1 MTILLLA
8 GPEQLAKATFAGT
21 SMGVSMKRLIATCMS
36 LGLLLAAGIGLA
48 SPAPSKQ
55 FTTLMNGAVG
65 HQLNKPIPAH
75 DSKIASGAIQSS
87 VDRRQ
92 PRVAGSLPPEIYY
105 PANIAFQG
113 YMDDGSWGPFPIG
126 FNFPFFDST
135 YTEFYVTS
143 NGFLA
148 FDSAGLEIDEGS
160 GWSEYSNTCLPDG
173 NTPNGMICAF
183 WNDIVV
189 HQNGG
194 VIYYQTIGEA
204 PNRKLVVQCTNM
216 GQFGQPTLLGTFFFI
231 LYETSNEI
239 QVQYR
244 IIVDNSSDWAH
255 GENATIGLE
264 NWDGSKGVE
273 YSCYETS
280 LSSEQAIRFLP
291 DGEGSYTVD
300 SSALYDGVLLGDGNP
315 PSIPGLVTPAQ
326 LSIVSVAPTF
336 EWTPCDYTTS
346 YEFYL
351 ATNSDLSDA
360 SPIDVGMATS
370 YTPEFALEEGMTYY
384 WAVFSLGDG
393 GTTWS
398 EIREFQTSGNPP
410 PTATPQTVWTTQGSS
425 ISIALNG
432 TGGAGPL
439 SRIITALPVHGELY
453 QYSNG
458 ERGAAIDSVPTDV
471 ADANGQVIFYI
482 NDGVIGTNRG
492 NFEFSVRDTNAWES
506 DPSIVTINVYPAPTV
521 ETAPV
526 IVTGQTTATCGGN
539 VILDGGSE
547 VVARGVCWG
556 TAPNPTVAG
565 SHTSDSNDVGEF
577 TSSITG
583 LTFETTY
590 YVRAYAQNGSG
601 IGYGT
606 QSSFVAGLPQVTTD
620 STIVIDNSSA
630 LVGGTLI
637 SDGGSTLQFR
647 GICYAQGHTPTIG
660 DSKEVLTA
668 GAPGP
673 FCAYI
678 YDLQPGTT
686 YRVRAFAI
694 SVAGVGY
701 GNEMSFTTSGDAPC
715 RVYGYVRDGEGSGID
730 SVTMTGFPTSVMTDS
745 EGYYGTVVPTGWSG
759 TIKPSKSSY
768 TFIPDSLVYDSV
780 VVNIGDQDY
789 VGTSILSGVENE
801 HTGAPRTYSLAQNF
815 PNPFNPTTEIQ
826 FGLPRAGHV
835 VVAVYDIR
843 GSEVVVLVDRQI
855 SAGTFHV
862 TWNGQDNNGRPVST
876 GVYFYRLVA
885 GDYSQ
890 SRKMLLL
897 K

>member
-1 MTILLLA
+1 
-8 GPEQLAKATFAGT
+8 
-21 SMGVSMKRLIATCMS
+21 MKRLLMACM
-36 LGLLLAAGIGLA
+36 LTGLLLATSIVLA
-48 SPAPSKQ
+48 SPMTSKQ
-55 FTTLMNGAVG
+55 FTTLRNGAVG

-75 DSKIASGAIQSS
+75 QPKAAPTRAKSS
-87 VDRRQ
+87 VVRQ
-92 PRVAGSLPPEIYY
+92 RSTVASSLPPEVYY
-105 PANIAFQG
+105 PAEIAFQG

-148 FDSAGLEIDEGS
+148 FDSAGLEISDGS
-160 GWSEYSNTCLPDG
+160 GWSEYGNSCLP
-173 NTPNGMICAF
+173 NASTPNGMICAF

-194 VIYYQTIGEA
+194 VIYYQAIGEA

-216 GQFGQPTLLGTFFFI
+216 GQYGEPTLLGTFFFI

-239 QVQYR
+239 QIQYR

-255 GENATIGLE
+255 GQDATVGIE
-264 NWDGSKGVE
+264 NWDGTQAVE
-273 YSCYETS
+273 YSCSETS
-280 LSSEQAIRFLP
+280 LSSEQAIRFIP

-300 SSALYDGVLLGDGNP
+300 SSALYDGILLGDGNP

-351 ATNSDLSDA
+351 AANSDLSDA
-360 SPIDVGMATS
+360 TPVDVGMATS
-370 YTPEFALEEGMTYY
+370 YTPQTPLDEGTTYY

-410 PTATPQTVWTTQGSS
+410 PTATLQTVWTTQGSS
-425 ISIALNG
+425 VTVALNG
-432 TGGAGPL
+432 TGGAGTL
-439 SRIITALPVHGELY
+439 ARIITALPAHGELY
-453 QYSNG
+453 QYNNG
-458 ERGAAIDSVPTDV
+458 DRGTAIDSVPTDV
-471 ADANGQVIFYI
+471 TDANGQVIFYI

-492 NFEFSVRDTNAWES
+492 NFEFAVRDTNNWES
-506 DPSIVTINVYPAPTV
+506 DPSTVTINVYPAPTV

-526 IVTGQTTATCGGN
+526 IVTGPTTATCGGN
-539 VILDGGSE
+539 VILGGGSE

-583 LTFETTY
+583 LTFETLY
-590 YVRAYAQNGSG
+590 YIRAYAQNGLG
-601 IGYGT
+601 IGYGM
-606 QSSFVAGLPQVTTD
+606 QYSFVAGLPQVTTD
-620 STIVIDNSSA
+620 SVRVLDNSSA
-630 LVGGTLI
+630 FASATLI
-637 SDGGSTLQFR
+637 GAGGDTLQFR
-647 GICYAQGHTPTIG
+647 GICYAEGHAPTTS
-660 DSKEVLTA
+660 DSKEMLTA

-673 FCAYI
+673 FHAYI
-678 YDLQPGTT
+678 YDLTPGTT
-686 YRVRAFAI
+686 YRMRAFAI

-715 RVYGYVRDGEGSGID
+715 RVYGYVRDGDGDGID

-745 EGYYGTVVPTGWSG
+745 TGYYGAVVPSGWSG
-759 TIKPSKSSY
+759 SIKPVRSSY
-768 TFIPDSLVYDSV
+768 TFVPDSHVYDSV
-780 VVNIGDQDY
+780 VVNIGGQNY
-789 VGTSILSGVENE
+789 VGTSILSGVEDE
-801 HTGAPRTYSLAQNF
+801 HTGVPRTYSLAQNF
-815 PNPFNPTTEIQ
+815 PNPFNPATEIQ
-826 FGLPRAGHV
+826 FGLPRAGRV
-835 VVAVYDIR
+835 VVSIYDIR
-843 GSEVVVLVDRQI
+843 GSEVITLVDKNI
-855 SAGTFHV
+855 NAGTFHV
-862 TWNGQDNNGRPVST
+862 TWNGLDRNGRSVST
-876 GVYFYRLVA
+876 GVYFYRLQA
-885 GDYSQ
+885 GEFTQ
-890 SRKMLLL
+890 SKKMLLL